1 MAEAFVCYRER
12 FLEITNSA
20 GHRFWNDDFQG
31 LRNDAIERLD
41 LYRKSVEETKAAVRS
56 LLKERLRDRS
66 LWPSI
71 KAVYST
77 LIAERE
83 DWELAETYFN
93 SITRHI
99 FVTHGVDPLI
109 EFVDSDFQLDPA
121 PAPEPIYRTFRGR
134 ESLSDTLGDVL
145 DHYDLR
151 CDSHREVCDE
161 IAERLHGRLREA
173 GGLLRVERIEVLD
186 APFYRGRRL
195 HLVAR
200 VFSRLHFVPLVVVAR
215 REAGVLRIE
224 AALVHDADVSI
235 LFSFTRAHFHVY
247 APRPMEVVRFLRS
260 ILPRKRTAELYN
272 AIGCDRHGKTEFY
285 RDLLSHLQGSDER
298 FAFAPG
304 TPGLVMAAFF
314 LPGYDVVFKV
324 IRDRFRPPKVVSRE
338 QVIAKYQFVQR
349 HDRAGRLVEAQDFEY
364 LLFRRA
370 RFDDA
375 LMRELT
381 ESCAS
386 STRVEDDHVVISHLY
401 VERQVVPLNLYL
413 KDADPEAARAA
424 AIDFGQCIKDLAYS
438 EVFPGDLL
446 TKNFGVT
453 RNGRVVF
460 YDYDELIHLGQCNFR
475 HIPPARTPED
485 ELSAEPWYRVGE
497 DDIFP
502 EELRTFIG
510 LNGEWLRAF
519 ESEHGE
525 LFDADWWCAIQ
536 ERVRRGEGPEVQP
549 FSHRCLL

>member
-1 MAEAFVCYRER
+1 MLYRER
-12 FLEITNSA
+12 FLEITGRA
-20 GHRFWNDDFQG
+20 GQRFRNDDFDG
-31 LRNDAIERLD
+31 LRADAIERLD
-41 LYRKSVEETKAAVRS
+41 LYRASVEQTKAAVRAQ
-56 LLKERLRDRS
+56 LKERMRDRT

-77 LIAERE
+77 LIADRE

-93 SITRHI
+93 SISRHI

-109 EFVDSDFQLDPA
+109 EFVDSDFQADSA
-121 PAPEPIYRTFRGR
+121 PTPDPIYRTFRGGDSLA
-134 ESLSDTLGDVL
+134 ETLSDVL
-145 DHYDLR
+145 VHYDLR
-151 CDSHREVCDE
+151 TEAHVQVCDE
-161 IAERLHGRLREA
+161 IARRLEERLRAA
-173 GGLLRVERIEVLD
+173 GGLVRAERIEVLD

-215 REAGVLRIE
+215 REGGRPRIE

-235 LFSFTRAHFHVY
+235 LFSFTRAHFHVH

-285 RDLLSHLQGSDER
+285 RDLINHLQGSNER

-324 IRDRFRPPKVVSRE
+324 IRDTFRPPKVVSRE
-338 QVIAKYQFVQR
+338 QVIDKYRFVQR

-364 LLFRRA
+364 LLFRRE

-386 STRVEDDHVVISHLY
+386 STRVEDDHVVISHSY

-413 KDADPEAARAA
+413 RDAAPEAARAA

-460 YDYDELIHLGQCNFR
+460 YDYDELVHLQQCNFR
-475 HIPPARTPED
+475 RVPPPRTPED
-485 ELSAEPWYRVGE
+485 ELSAEPWYQVGE
-497 DDIFP
+497 HDIFP

-510 LNGEWLRAF
+510 LNGEWLQAF
-519 ESEHGE
+519 ESEHRD
-525 LFDADWWCAIQ
+525 LFDAEWWCAIQ
-536 ERVRRGEGPEVQP
+536 DRARRGEGPEVQP